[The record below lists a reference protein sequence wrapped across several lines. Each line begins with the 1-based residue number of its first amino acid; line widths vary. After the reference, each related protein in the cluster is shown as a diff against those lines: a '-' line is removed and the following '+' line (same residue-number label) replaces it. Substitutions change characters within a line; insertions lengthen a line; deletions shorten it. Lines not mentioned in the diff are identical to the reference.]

1 MVKQNTT
8 IIYENTVAGT
18 FVRRMNR
25 FTAEVLID
33 GAPQIVHVKNTGR
46 LQELLMPEAKVTLQK
61 TLNPNRKTAYDLI
74 SVYKPKLKWVNI
86 DSLAPNAL
94 MKQQLM
100 SLNYELVKPEY
111 TYGESRIDFYM
122 ERDGERFLTEVKGC
136 TLADDLHLG
145 TGLFPDAPTERGVKH
160 LHELAKAAKEGYH
173 CSIAFVIQM
182 NGIHRVMPNE
192 AAQPEFKE
200 ALVKAAREGVQI
212 VCYSCHVEAEVGMT
226 GEMMWEA
233 YCRTTNTNCNIRHDI
248 WKFCGG
254 GAAADEL
261 ANLVLAGI
269 KTATASTKLAY
280 ELDGENLP
288 EVGTYS
294 VILFDNEEAACII
307 RDTKVSVVPFNQVS
321 ADHAFKE
328 GEDNRSLKKWR
339 EVHRRAF
346 TPDYKAVG
354 LDFDEKGDCVLEEF
368 EVVYR

>member
-1 MVKQNTT
+1 M
-8 IIYENTVAGT
+8 
-18 FVRRMNR
+18 
-25 FTAEVLID
+25 
-33 GAPQIVHVKNTGR
+33 
-46 LQELLMPEAKVTLQK
+46 
-61 TLNPNRKTAYDLI
+61 
-74 SVYKPKLKWVNI
+74 
-86 DSLAPNAL
+86 
-94 MKQQLM
+94 
-100 SLNYELVKPEY
+100 
-111 TYGESRIDFYM
+111 
-122 ERDGERFLTEVKGC
+122 TE
-136 TLADDLHLG
+136 
-145 TGLFPDAPTERGVKH
+145 
-160 LHELAKAAKEGYH
+160 
-173 CSIAFVIQM
+173 
-182 NGIHRVMPNE
+182 
-192 AAQPEFKE
+192 
-200 ALVKAAREGVQI
+200 
-212 VCYSCHVEAEVGMT
+212 
-226 GEMMWEA
+226 EMMWEA
-233 YCRTTNTNCNIRHDI
+233 YCRTTNTNCNTRHDI

-288 EVGTYS
+288 ELGTYS

-328 GEDNRSLKKWR
+328 GEDNRSLNKWR